1 VQNDLILKEYND
13 LKKSM
18 YLLSSSIRKFK
29 PYTVG
34 KIYTPV
40 ELEYYDSLAF
50 RFEKAVELFLHFF
63 KGLEAYQSGK
73 LSDTLRDR
81 LLLMQKLKIIDS
93 VDFWIEARLLRNKV
107 AHDYL
112 PEQLKDIYQEIFKK
126 SKTLQ
131 KYMSNIEKSLKTMK
145 RFPKKNH

>member
-1 VQNDLILKEYND
+1 MQSELILREFND
-13 LKKSM
+13 LKKAA
-18 YLLSSSIRKFK
+18 YLLESSIRKFK
-29 PYTVG
+29 PYAVG

-63 KGLEAYQSGK
+63 KGLESYQSGK
-73 LSDTLRDR
+73 VSDTLRDR
-81 LLLMQKLKIIDS
+81 LLLMQKLKIIDNT
-93 VDFWIEARLLRNKV
+93 DFWIEARLLRNKV

-126 SKTLQ
+126 SKTMLI
-131 KYMSNIEKSLKTMK
+131 YMRNIKTHMK
-145 RFPKKNH
+145 TVKMS